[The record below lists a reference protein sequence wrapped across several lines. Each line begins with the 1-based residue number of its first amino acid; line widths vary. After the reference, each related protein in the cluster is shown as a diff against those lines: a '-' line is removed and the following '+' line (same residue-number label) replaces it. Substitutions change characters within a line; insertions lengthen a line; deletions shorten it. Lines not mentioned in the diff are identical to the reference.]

1 MAKRNSKYIKKITS
15 KDTKLLKQLSRT
27 GISTNNQINRYTSL
41 SQARL
46 TKLENS
52 NFIKSKNVSIE
63 GVSRKIYS
71 LDAQGK
77 EYCKTNL
84 GVERFA
90 VAQSN
95 HYTHDIKLTEMYYTL
110 PEEVQE
116 TWKAENQLVKDIKNK
131 FPDVKLK
138 TCLDATVEWEG
149 ETIGIEAIGDTYT
162 VADVELKE
170 SIAKDY
176 LGCNSVLKC

>member
-1 MAKRNSKYIKKITS
+1 MARKSSKYIKKITT
-15 KDTKLLKQLSRT
+15 KDTKLLKQLSRS
-27 GISTNNQINRYTSL
+27 GISTNSQVNKYVGL
-41 SQARL
+41 SQSRL
-46 TKLENS
+46 NQLENS
-52 NFIKSKNVSIE
+52 GFLKSKNVSVE

-71 LDAQGK
+71 LDTQGK

-90 VAQSN
+90 IAQSN
-95 HYTHDIKLTEMYYTL
+95 HYSHDIKLTEMYYTL

-116 TWKAENQLVKDIKNK
+116 TWKAENQLVKEIKNN

-138 TCLDATVEWEG
+138 TCLDATVEWDG

-176 LGCNSVLKC
+176 LSCSSVFKC